1 MKKLWCLF
9 IALALNEASSFA
21 QDWQQDGSHPSPPP
35 SAPWLQLNCHNSGDI
50 PQLKPQ
56 HTVIIS
62 SVKPVIK
69 QLTNNRWEISFTG
82 TN

>member
-1 MKKLWCLF
+1 MKKLLLLF
-9 IALALNEASSFA
+9 IALALNAAFTFA
-21 QDWQQDGSHPSPPP
+21 QATTPAGLAPGDN
-35 SAPWLQLNCHNSGDI
+35 PWLQLNCHNSANT

-69 QLTNNRWEISFTG
+69 QLTQNRWEISFIP
-82 TN
+82 